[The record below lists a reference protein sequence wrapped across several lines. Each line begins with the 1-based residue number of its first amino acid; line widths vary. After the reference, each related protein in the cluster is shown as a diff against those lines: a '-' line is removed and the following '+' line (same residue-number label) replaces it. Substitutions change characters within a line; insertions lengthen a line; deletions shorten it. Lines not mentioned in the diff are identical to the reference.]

1 MYPRIIS
8 LWTTLNIYYKHLN
21 TQYNVKIAV
30 LSTNKKL
37 YSTQR
42 LVEAAISRG
51 HTCEVVDHRKC
62 YVGIEQDKP
71 SLHYKG
77 LDIAGNYDA
86 IIPRIGSSV
95 TFYGTAI
102 VRQFEVMNVITAN
115 PSQAIMRSRDKLRC
129 MQILSGAGL
138 GLPITGFARSASDVE
153 DLIKMVG
160 GAPLVIK
167 LLEGTQ
173 GIGVVLAETK
183 KAASSV
189 IEAFYGLGNNILIQ
203 EYIKEAKGTDIRAF
217 VVNGKVV
224 GAIKRTAK
232 EGEFRSNLHRGGTA
246 EVIRLNKKEK
256 ETAIAAAKKLGLTV
270 CGVDMLPSSRGPL
283 ILEVNS
289 SPGLE
294 GIEKATGKDIAK
306 EIIMYLEKEYETKAA
321 KSPTKK
327 RRSRASSK
335 L

>member
-1 MYPRIIS
+1 M
-8 LWTTLNIYYKHLN
+8 
-21 TQYNVKIAV
+21 KIAV
-30 LSTNKKL
+30 LSTVKTL

-42 LVEAAISRG
+42 LVAAAQQRG
-51 HTCEVVDHRKC
+51 HECVVMDHRQC
-62 YVGIEQDKP
+62 YVGIQQGSP
-71 SLHYKG
+71 SIHYKG
-77 LDIAGNYDA
+77 QDVSDIDA
-86 IIPRIGSSV
+86 IIPRIGASL
-95 TFYGTAI
+95 TFYGSAI
-102 VRQFEVMNVITAN
+102 VRQFEVMGVISAN
-115 PSQAIMRSRDKLRC
+115 PSQAITRSRDKLRC
-129 MQILSGAGL
+129 MQILSGAGI
-138 GLPITGFARSASDVE
+138 GMPITGFARSTRDAD

-217 VVNGKVV
+217 VVDGKVV
-224 GAIKRTAK
+224 GAMKRTAK

-246 EVIRLNKKEK
+246 EVIKLNRKER
-256 ETAIAAAKKLGLTV
+256 ETAVKAARELGLTV
-270 CGVDMLPSSRGPL
+270 CGVDMMPSDRGPL
-283 ILEVNS
+283 VLEVNS

-294 GIEKATGKDIAK
+294 GIESATGKDIAS
-306 EIIMYLEKEYETKAA
+306 EVIVYLEKQYAA
-321 KSPTKK
+321 KLAMPRERKS
-327 RRSRASSK
+327 RSGHK

>member
-1 MYPRIIS
+1 M
-8 LWTTLNIYYKHLN
+8 
-21 TQYNVKIAV
+21 KIAI
-30 LSTNKKL
+30 LSTNKSI
-37 YSTQR
+37 YSTRR
-42 LVEAAISRG
+42 LVEAAVSRG
-51 HTCEVVDHRKC
+51 HECSVIDHSKC
-62 YVGIEQDKP
+62 YVGIQQGKP
-71 SLHYKG
+71 SIHYKG
-77 LDIAGNYDA
+77 QDIAEIDA
-86 IIPRIGSSV
+86 IVPRIGSSV
-95 TFYGTAI
+95 TFYGSAI
-102 VRQFEVMNVITAN
+102 VRQFEVMGVISAN
-115 PSQAIMRSRDKLRC
+115 PSQAITRSRDKLRC

-138 GLPITGFARSASDVE
+138 GLPITGFARTASDVD
-153 DLIKMVG
+153 DLINMVG

-217 VVNGKVV
+217 VVDGKVV
-224 GAIKRTAK
+224 GAMKRTAK

-246 EVIRLNKKEK
+246 EVIKLTRKEK
-256 ETAIAAAKKLGLTV
+256 ETAIAAATAMGLTV
-270 CGVDMLPSSRGPL
+270 AGVDMLPSSRGPL

-294 GIEKATGKDIAK
+294 GIEQATGKDIAS
-306 EIIMYLEKEYETKAA
+306 EIIKYLERQHEQKQLAKPTTTRTKI
-321 KSPTKK
+321 KK
-327 RRSRASSK
+327 QSN